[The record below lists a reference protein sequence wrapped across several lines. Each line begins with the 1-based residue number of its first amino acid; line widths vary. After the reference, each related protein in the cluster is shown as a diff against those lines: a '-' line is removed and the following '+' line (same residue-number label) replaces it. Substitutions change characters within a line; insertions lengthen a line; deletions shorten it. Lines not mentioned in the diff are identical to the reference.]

1 MIREILDREFI
12 KARVAELARDLKKRS
27 EQLSTASDEVRK
39 AATES
44 EVAPEDLDHAHEV
57 VADLAKTGDYSSKE
71 DEAAWIP
78 RDPYLCIVQ
87 SALED
92 FYREADAVQTG
103 QGQGFAEASDP
114 ISDSSLKPEWRPT
127 GARGFAE
134 QAEETD
140 YLGWGLSFAI
150 ASSIAALRGKAKFPE
165 QSEAP
170 VQIEDNARLIL
181 VGDWAS
187 GVSRA
192 NKVSMQMKEHLLEA
206 RAGNRERHVI
216 HLGDVYYAGRA
227 YEYQRRMA
235 ETWPVD
241 PGDVG
246 KIGSWC
252 LNGNHDMFSGGHALY
267 SFLKSDSRFG
277 RQSGCSYFALENR
290 DWLIFGLD
298 SAYESVGFKGDAG
311 GLANPQLEYIMK
323 QIGRA
328 PQKKVMLLSH
338 HQPFSAWEEDSPKLV
353 RALEPILKRE
363 GHPVSAWFWGHE
375 HRWAVYEPTLGIG
388 YPALVGHGGVPVY
401 HHNKPPDPAKAEVRA
416 KDDRFFRYFGE
427 KFSYMGFGVLD
438 LEGAQGSVN
447 YYDENGEPML
457 ADAHRVG

>member
-1 MIREILDREFI
+1 MPEIARE
-12 KARVAELARDLKKRS
+12 LKKRS
-27 EQLSTASDEVRK
+27 EQFPTAAEKVQQ
-39 AATES
+39 AARES
-44 EVAPEDLDHAHEV
+44 EVAAQDLDYAHEV
-57 VADLAKTGDYSSKE
+57 VAELARTGDYSSKE

-78 RDPYLCIVQ
+78 CDPYMSIVQ
-87 SALED
+87 SALD
-92 FYREADAVQTG
+92 DSYRNADAASTG
-103 QGQGFAEASDP
+103 QGQGFTGDVNP
-114 ISDSSLKPEWRPT
+114 ISDLSLKPEWVPSA
-127 GARGFAE
+127 ARGFAE

-165 QSEAP
+165 QTDDP
-170 VQIEDNARLIL
+170 VKIGDNVRLIL

-187 GVSRA
+187 GVRRA
-192 NKVSMQMKEHLLEA
+192 GNVSEQMKEHLKES
-206 RAGNRERHVI
+206 RAGNRQRHVI

-227 YEYQRRMA
+227 YEYQRRLA
-235 ETWPVD
+235 ESWPVD
-241 PGDVG
+241 PSDAG
-246 KIGSWC
+246 KIRSWC

-267 SFLKSDSRFG
+267 DFLKSDPRFV
-277 RQSGCSYFALENR
+277 RQNGCSYFAFENQ

-298 SAYESVGFKGDAG
+298 SAYQSVGFKGDAG
-311 GLANPQLEYIMK
+311 DLASPQLEYMMK
-323 QIGRA
+323 QVKRA

-338 HQPFSAWEEDSPKLV
+338 HQPFSAWEKDSPNLV
-353 RALEPILKRE
+353 QALEPILKRE
-363 GHPVSAWFWGHE
+363 RHPVNAWFWGHE
-375 HRWAVYEPTLGIG
+375 HRWAVYEPTMGIE

-401 HHNKPPDPAKAEVRA
+401 YHNKPPDPVKAKVRA